1 MVSRYL
7 NIVCVFAVLA
17 GAGVVYD
24 MKMDAEHTSEYVAE
38 LKGKIE
44 EEHESI
50 RVLRAEWSVLN
61 QPARLQGLVER
72 YGEYLKLQEMDPGKQ
87 IVQLQDLPMKPVM
100 LPPVGGE
107 APLDGFA
114 AAQDAA
120 TTSTIR

>member
-7 NIVCVFAVLA
+7 NIVCVLAVLT

-24 MKMDAEHTSEYVAE
+24 MKMEAEHTSEYVAS
-38 LKGKIE
+38 LKVKID
-44 EEHESI
+44 EEHEAI

-61 QPARLQGLVER
+61 QPARLQGLTER
-72 YGEYLKLQEMDPGKQ
+72 YDEFLKLQEMDPGKQ
-87 IVQLQDLPMKPVM
+87 IVQLQDLPMRPVM

-114 AAQDAA
+114 ALGEPAS
-120 TTSTIR
+120 TSSIR